1 MKKIKLII
9 ALVLLSMI
17 SKSQDSSKVFSHEI
31 GFNTVSLIKQAIS
44 NNPASTIP
52 QLPYDFF
59 YNVYYKEKFGLRT
72 GFGINT
78 ANSETSIMGQA
89 FPRTTK
95 KAELDYRIGGSY
107 NIVSFK
113 RVTLNTFLD
122 YAGAY
127 HKSETVTTTTVQSF
141 PNPVTNITTETADIT
156 KMSGVQTGIG
166 IKYTIH
172 KHLSL
177 YTEMPVGFYI
187 SNLESTVS
195 ITQSG
200 VKDFTKTTTITSGAQ
215 VTIPA
220 TIYLVLRF

>member
-1 MKKIKLII
+1 MKKIKLVV
-9 ALVLLSMI
+9 ALLFVSMI
-17 SKSQDSSKVFSHEI
+17 IKSQDSSKVFSHEI

-44 NNPASTIP
+44 NNPTSTIP

-59 YNVYYKEKFGLRT
+59 YNMYYKEKIGLRT
-72 GFGINT
+72 GFGIST
-78 ANSETSIMGQA
+78 ANTETSIMGQP
-89 FPRTTK
+89 FPRKTK

-107 NIVSFK
+107 NFVSFK
-113 RVTLNTFLD
+113 RVTLNAFLD

-141 PNPVTNITTETADIT
+141 PNPVANITTETSDVT
-156 KMSGVQTGIG
+156 NLSGVQTGIG
-166 IKYTIH
+166 IKYNIH

-177 YTEMPVGFYI
+177 YTEMPLGFYI
-187 SNLESTVS
+187 SNLQSSVS
-195 ITQSG
+195 ITESG

-215 VTIPA
+215 VFIPA